1 MADTLLKLI
10 QNIIKEN
17 RNFSLEELSKYKK
30 LKLINNQLYNE
41 FKLGIDIE
49 LFMPLFKY
57 YLNDKILFDS
67 DDYDYII
74 IDVGIKFLKSVL
86 NKLLYINLNDSK
98 IIDNK
103 LIDCNISKLFD
114 NIYKDYDVITFFE
127 ISDNKARIVII
138 RKGIFEKIRKTC
150 KEFLDFPFYDMKIT
164 K

>member
-17 RNFSLEELSKYKK
+17 RDFSLEELNKYKK
-30 LKLINNQLYNE
+30 LKLINNQLYKE

-74 IDVGIKFLKSVL
+74 IDVGIKFLKSIL
-86 NKLLYINLNDSK
+86 NKLLYLNLNDSK

-103 LIDCNISKLFD
+103 LIDSNISKLFD

-127 ISDNKARIVII
+127 ISDKKARIVII
-138 RKGIFEKIRKTC
+138 RKGIFDKIRKTC
-150 KEFLDFPFYDMKIT
+150 KEFLDFPFYDIKVT

>member
-74 IDVGIKFLKSVL
+74 IDVGLKFLKSVL

-103 LIDCNISKLFD
+103 LIDSNISKLFD

-127 ISDNKARIVII
+127 ISDKKARIVII

>member
-17 RNFSLEELSKYKK
+17 RNFTLEELNKYKK

-74 IDVGIKFLKSVL
+74 IDVGLKFLKSVL

-103 LIDCNISKLFD
+103 LIDYNISKLFD

-127 ISDNKARIVII
+127 ISDKKARIVII

>member
-74 IDVGIKFLKSVL
+74 IDVGLKFLKSVL

-103 LIDCNISKLFD
+103 LIDYNISKLFD

-127 ISDNKARIVII
+127 ISDKKARIVII